1 MKRLFPAALLAL
13 SLFAAAASAQLG
25 PYPLVTKNATNDV
38 TLVKLDKDILWV
50 LRSEPNRAGH
60 QMGIA
65 LSDVVF
71 MKFPDPPVFA
81 AVEKLLDLPASAP
94 LPAAQLLR
102 AAQSLDKSLLLLR
115 QFRTVPGVPY
125 YKGLMLK
132 ARILYRQEKW
142 LDAVRAF
149 DDIRVNSKDPDVQR
163 AAQIRAGIA
172 FERAGEHNSAVE
184 YLAGL
189 PLPEDDEALLSQL
202 LFALG
207 DAFAAL
213 GNYDNALLSYLPLVV
228 FYPYVGDNEARGL
241 VKVLP
246 CYAELKEW
254 EPLYRTIQDIKAN
267 FKGSAAEKVADEFVS
282 KYATDLS
289 KAGLFVEGE
298 RIVADAEQT
307 HVAGTTIDYS
317 KPEEIDQAP
326 DPLY

>member
-1 MKRLFPAALLAL
+1 MKRLFAAALAL
-13 SLFAAAASAQLG
+13 LLPASAALAQLG

-50 LRSEPNRAGH
+50 LRAEPNRAAH

-65 LSDVVF
+65 LSDVVSV
-71 MKFPDPPVFA
+71 KFPDPPVFA

-102 AAQSLDKSLLLLR
+102 AQQALEKSLLLLR
-115 QFRTVPGVPY
+115 QFRSVPGVPY

-149 DDIRVNSKDPDVQR
+149 DDIRVNSKDPDIQR
-163 AAQIRAGIA
+163 FAQIRAGIA
-172 FERAGEHNSAVE
+172 YERAGEHNSAVE

-228 FYPYVGDNEARGL
+228 FYPYVGDNEARAMA
-241 VKVLP
+241 KILP

-254 EPLYRTIQDIKAN
+254 EPLYRTLRDIKSS
-267 FKGSAAEKVADEFVS
+267 FPGSPAAKLADEFVS
-282 KYATDLS
+282 KYASDLS

-298 RIVADAEQT
+298 RLLDDAEQT
-307 HVAGTTIDYS
+307 HVSGTTVDYS

-326 DPLY
+326 DLVF